1 MNLINQCGQKTLK
14 TNYMSS
20 TCPTCKNG
28 TLKSGTTTVT
38 LERSG
43 ALIIFK
49 EVPADV
55 CNNCGAYFL
64 SSETSNELY
73 TKASDAIKKG
83 AQVEIM
89 KLTA

>member
-1 MNLINQCGQKTLK
+1 
-14 TNYMSS
+14 MSN

-28 TLKSGTTTVT
+28 TLKLGTATVT
-38 LERSG
+38 VERAG

-55 CNNCGAYFL
+55 CDNCGAFFL
-64 SSETSNELY
+64 SEHTSSKLY
-73 TKASDAIKKG
+73 KKADEAVKNGS
-83 AQVEIM
+83 QVEIM

>member
-1 MNLINQCGQKTLK
+1 
-14 TNYMSS
+14 MSS

-28 TLKSGTTTVT
+28 TLKPGTTTVT
-38 LERSG
+38 LERTG

-55 CNNCGAYFL
+55 CDNCGADFL
-64 SSETSNELY
+64 SSETSKILY
-73 TKASDAIKKG
+73 SKATEAIKNG

-89 KLTA
+89 TLTA